1 MMVVGLTGSIGMGK
15 STLLSMFADLGVP
28 VWNADAAVH
37 RLYAPGGAGVEPIRA
52 LAPQA
57 VGAGPKGKSC
67 VDRAKLHTAIL
78 ADPALLRRIEAA
90 IHPLVSIDRD
100 AFLAEA
106 RASGAALAICDI
118 PLLFETGADTWLDTV
133 IVVSAPADIQRD
145 RVMERPGMT
154 EATFKAILA
163 KQMPDTEKR
172 ARADYIVDSS
182 HSNDHTRAQAA
193 AILAKLTGNLT
204 HA

>member
-15 STLLSMFADLGVP
+15 STLLAMFADLGVP
-28 VWNADAAVH
+28 AWGADTAVH

-57 VGAGPKGKSC
+57 VGPDG
-67 VDRAKLHTAIL
+67 VDRAELRTAIL
-78 ADPALLRRIEAA
+78 ADPTLLKRIEAA
-90 IHPLVSIDRD
+90 IHPLVAIDRD

-106 RASGAALAICDI
+106 RASGSALAICDI
-118 PLLFETGADTWLDTV
+118 PLLFETGADAWLDTV
-133 IVVSAPADIQRD
+133 IVVSAPAGIQRD

-172 ARADYIVDSS
+172 ARADYIVDTR
-182 HSNDHTRAQAA
+182 HSKDHTRAQAV